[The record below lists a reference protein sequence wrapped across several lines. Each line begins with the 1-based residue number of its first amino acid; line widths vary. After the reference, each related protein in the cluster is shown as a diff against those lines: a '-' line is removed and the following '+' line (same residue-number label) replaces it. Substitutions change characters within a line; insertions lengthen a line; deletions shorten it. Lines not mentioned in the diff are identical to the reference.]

1 MILNILFQKNYNE
14 NVRRASLNDECCTNE
29 EGIVQIKKE
38 NNCENELQ
46 LKSTNDEFKNAI
58 QTIRKKEQIICAQS
72 RIIKN
77 LNAKMR
83 KYKKCLLIVRRDLKA
98 KKKQNNR

>member
-1 MILNILFQKNYNE
+1 MILNISFQKNYNE
-14 NVRRASLNDECCTNE
+14 NVRCASLHDECCVNE
-29 EGIVQIKKE
+29 EGIVQSEKE

-46 LKSTNDEFKNAI
+46 LKSAKSTNDEFKNPI

-83 KYKKCLLIVRRDLKA
+83 KYKNVCLLYNVI
-98 KKKQNNR
+98 